1 MKKRRIVF
9 KFAGVPI
16 YESDLSK
23 EAVAR
28 LNKELV
34 NQFNNA
40 HRELT
45 KTAIAEVEILTA
57 KTLKEML
64 LITLK
69 KGYDLNVIE
78 VILSNPNLEEID
90 EGSWKDLSK
99 HESWAIRKIAA
110 QSRFATEERLKEMLK
125 HEVKAGKNLDSD
137 VIKAILSNPNLEEI
151 DEESWK
157 DLSEHRDWEIKEIAA
172 QSRFATEE
180 RLKEMLKHEVKAG
193 ENLDLDVIVVILSN
207 PNMKE
212 IDEENWE
219 NLSKHKYWR
228 IRRIA
233 ARFRFATEKKLQEM
247 LDYELKTGKDSDVI
261 KEILSNLNLEKIDE
275 ESWKNLSK
283 HESWAIRG
291 IAAKSRFAT
300 EERLKEM
307 LKCEVKVGK
316 DSDVIKAIISNPN
329 FKNDEETS
337 S

>member
-1 MKKRRIVF
+1 
-9 KFAGVPI
+9 
-16 YESDLSK
+16 
-23 EAVAR
+23 
-28 LNKELV
+28 
-34 NQFNNA
+34 
-40 HRELT
+40 
-45 KTAIAEVEILTA
+45 
-57 KTLKEML
+57 
-64 LITLK
+64 
-69 KGYDLNVIE
+69 
-78 VILSNPNLEEID
+78 
-90 EGSWKDLSK
+90 
-99 HESWAIRKIAA
+99 
-110 QSRFATEERLKEMLK
+110 
-125 HEVKAGKNLDSD
+125 
-137 VIKAILSNPNLEEI
+137 
-151 DEESWK
+151 
-157 DLSEHRDWEIKEIAA
+157 
-172 QSRFATEE
+172 
-180 RLKEMLKHEVKAG
+180 
-193 ENLDLDVIVVILSN
+193 
-207 PNMKE
+207 MKE